1 MNTTTTAA
9 NKAVVE
15 AALAAVI
22 TDRDLEAIP
31 AYFAPG
37 LTQHSTRIAPGIE
50 GLHDF
55 VSNELDDVT
64 YEPARILAEGDLV
77 VTHGVYRSQTA
88 PDLVAFELWRLADG
102 KIVEHW
108 DALQPEPATTVSG
121 RTMVDGQTE
130 VTGPQASAANSALV
144 QRFVQRVLVEGDTSE
159 LTDYFDNG
167 RYAQH
172 NPQIGDDLSGLGE
185 ALTALAA
192 QGVAM
197 TYTHVHNTVAE
208 GQFVF
213 IQAQGHFGD
222 QATAFYDLFRVEDN
236 KIAEHWD
243 VVFPI
248 TDSSPHGNE
257 LF

>member
-1 MNTTTTAA
+1 MTTTTAT

-15 AALAAVI
+15 AALTTVL
-22 TDRDLEAIP
+22 TGRDLEAIP
-31 AYFAPG
+31 TYFAPG
-37 LTQHSTRIAPGIE
+37 LTQHSTRIPAGIE
-50 GLHDF
+50 GLQDF
-55 VSNELDDVT
+55 VRTQPDGVD

-77 VTHGVYRSQTA
+77 VTHGVYRRQA
-88 PDLVAFELWRLADG
+88 EPDLVAFELWRLSDG

-108 DALQPEPATTVSG
+108 DALQSEPTTTVSG
-121 RTMVDGQTE
+121 RTMVDGPTD
-130 VTGPQASAANSALV
+130 VTRPEQSAANSGLV
-144 QRFVQRVLVEGDTSE
+144 QRFVQQVLVEGDLSE
-159 LTDYFDNG
+159 LADYFDNG

-197 TYTHVHNTVAE
+197 TYTDVHNTVAE
-208 GQFVF
+208 GEFVF
-213 IQAQGHFGD
+213 VQAQGHFGD
-222 QATAFYDLFRVEDN
+222 QATAFYDLFRVEDG

-248 TDSSPHGNE
+248 QGTLPHDNG

>member
-1 MNTTTTAA
+1 MSTPTAA
-9 NKAVVE
+9 NKAVVD
-15 AALAAVI
+15 AAI
-22 TDRDLEAIP
+22 TTVLTGRDLEAIP
-31 AYFAPG
+31 TYFASG
-37 LTQHSTRIAPGIE
+37 LTQHSTRIAAGIE
-50 GLHDF
+50 GLQDF
-55 VSNELDDVT
+55 VRAQPDGVV
-64 YEPARILAEGDLV
+64 YEPARTFAQDDLV
-77 VTHGVYRSQTA
+77 LTHGVYRSQAA

-108 DALQPEPATTVSG
+108 DALQPEPARTVSG
-121 RTMVDGQTE
+121 RTMVDGPTE
-130 VTGPQASAANSALV
+130 VTRPEQSAASGALV
-144 QRFVQRVLVEGDTSE
+144 QRFVQQVLVEGDVSE

-172 NPQIGDDLSGLGE
+172 NPQMGDDLSGLGE

-197 TYTHVHNTVAE
+197 TYTDVHRTIAE
-208 GQFVF
+208 GEFVF

-222 QATAFYDLFRVEDN
+222 QATAFYDLFRVEDD

-248 TDSSPHGNE
+248 QDTLPHDNG